1 LEYLHGTPTLGI
13 TLECPEDIPY
23 IDSYVDASY
32 GITADRRSQTGM
44 SIMIGKGSM
53 ISKSTKQKIV
63 RKLSAA
69 DQGDSNTGLDEFFQI
84 GDQI

>member
-1 LEYLHGTPTLGI
+1 MAHPLSESHSNAKNISILPI
-13 TLECPEDIPY
+13 SY
-23 IDSYVDASY
+23 IDCYVDASY

-63 RKLSAA
+63 TKSSTESDML
-69 DQGDSNTGLDEFFQI
+69 
-84 GDQI
+84 